1 MNNQPVLFSKS
12 LSFFSMRNIAYYGI
26 SMQIFTHH
34 TTRSLKLSV
43 RGSCDGTAIDMN
55 FNKVQFI
62 TFWQSENHRFSV
74 VRNETP
80 NSSEMALWIYD
91 MDSSK
96 TLLADHRPHLFCS
109 LAHLSVAPWRKVGGL
124 LWAPKWPVSGELSTG
139 VAEKKV
145 GKKGGWG
152 TLMWCRMRYTSKC

>member
-1 MNNQPVLFSKS
+1 MKHQTVPRWPCEY
-12 LSFFSMRNIAYYGI
+12 MIW
-26 SMQIFTHH
+26 
-34 TTRSLKLSV
+34 
-43 RGSCDGTAIDMN
+43 TA
-55 FNKVQFI
+55 V
-62 TFWQSENHRFSV
+62 
-74 VRNETP
+74 
-80 NSSEMALWIYD
+80 
-91 MDSSK
+91 K

-124 LWAPKWPVSGELSTG
+124 FWAPKWPVSGELSIG